1 MGGQDVEVNKPFFR
15 KINMFLQESNVTM
28 HDLLLVQHLE
38 VVSLDQV
45 LGDGGQP
52 EKKRGNFNYGKCDS
66 INSSALLPEENEELF
81 KVLDV
86 FLLLLLVQEEVDK
99 GLELGQGRLVHRE
112 VWMKFI

>member
-1 MGGQDVEVNKPFFR
+1 MGGQDVEVHKPFFR
-15 KINMFLQESNVTM
+15 KINMFLQESNATM
-28 HDLLLVQHLE
+28 HDLLLVKHLE

-52 EKKRGNFNYGKCDS
+52 EKKGGNLTKCDP

-86 FLLLLLVQEEVDK
+86 FLLLLLVQK
-99 GLELGQGRLVHRE
+99 
-112 VWMKFI
+112 